1 MEWSNIEVVQ
11 PITGA
16 GVTCL
21 FMWMTWGQVP
31 LFTLHS
37 TGGGGAPVVKPRS
50 GTTPAPDKCYRI
62 EKCK

>member
-37 TGGGGAPVVKPRS
+37 TGEAGHLWSNPGQEPHQH
-50 GTTPAPDKCYRI
+50 RI
-62 EKCK
+62 NVTG